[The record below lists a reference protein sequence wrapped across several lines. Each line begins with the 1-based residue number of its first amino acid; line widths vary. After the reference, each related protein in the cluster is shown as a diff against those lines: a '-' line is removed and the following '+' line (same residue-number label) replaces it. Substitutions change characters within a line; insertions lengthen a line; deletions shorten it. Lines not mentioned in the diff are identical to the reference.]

1 MPINSE
7 NRQAYKDMYQQ
18 YDPNIVGQIMGGI
31 LEHHKKTNV
40 LYTLNEEAE
49 SVFEVI
55 TDKLERSVQFEVYIG
70 FSDLSIAT

>member
-1 MPINSE
+1 MC
-7 NRQAYKDMYQQ
+7 RQ
-18 YDPNIVGQIMGGI
+18 YDPNIFGQVMEGI

-55 TDKLERSVQFEVYIG
+55 TDKLNDQFN
-70 FSDLSIAT
+70 